1 MTQTGEKVSRVDTQG
16 KALQAVG
23 TARERSRG
31 LRQGQIQGA
40 QTTGQLGPCEG
51 GVEGRGAEREE
62 VEGTEP
68 YQPWAGS
75 LSGVGAH
82 PEES

>member
-1 MTQTGEKVSRVDTQG
+1 MTQTGEKVSCVDTQG

-68 YQPWAGS
+68 YQPWGWISEWRGS
-75 LSGVGAH
+75 
-82 PEES
+82 PP